1 MSRIQLVG
9 IYILYK
15 LGRKQGG
22 GYDENHKQKDRD
34 LHPVHH
40 SFAEDSNANSQI
52 NGLLYVED
60 KEATKKYWNKKPYY
74 TPVEYTE
81 FKDVKDFVSS
91 EEVISS
97 TELRKELGYE
107 TVGFEEVK
115 NKLSEMT
122 KEQLI
127 EFADK
132 NDFKVTRTK
141 KAENI
146 LLELI
151 EQIEVEE

>member
-1 MSRIQLVG
+1 MSRTQLVG

-22 GYDENHKQKDRD
+22 GYDLNHKQKDRD

-60 KEATKKYWNKKPYY
+60 KEATKNYWAKKPYD
-74 TPVEYTE
+74 VEKE
-81 FKDVKDFVSS
+81 FTKF
-91 EEVISS
+91 EELPKEPIAPIIPLVPL
-97 TELRKELGYE
+97 EPAKELSPDIL
-107 TVGFEEVK
+107 EVK
-115 NKLSEMT
+115 NKLSEMN

-127 EFADK
+127 EFAEK
-132 NDFKVTRTK
+132 NEFKVTKTK

-151 EQIEVEE
+151 EQIEVQE

>member
-1 MSRIQLVG
+1 MSTTQLVG

-22 GYDENHKQKDRD
+22 GYDVNHKQKDRD

-40 SFAEDSNANSQI
+40 SFAETSNSNSQI

-60 KEATKKYWNKKPYY
+60 KAATKLYWDKKPYDK
-74 TPVEYTE
+74 VKEFTE
-81 FKDVKDFVSS
+81 FEDVKDSDS
-91 EEVISS
+91 NKDDDLGDKG
-97 TELRKELGYE
+97 TEDFTGIAAI
-107 TVGFEEVK
+107 T
-115 NKLSEMT
+115 NKLSTMT

-132 NDFKVTRTK
+132 NDYKVTKTK

-146 LLELI
+146 LAEI
-151 EQIEVEE
+151 IPQIEVEE